1 MDLNKKLNIK
11 HRLEIKAGYEKA
23 DEIWNRAKE
32 ILPGIEK
39 KYSHLPK
46 ITRVHLSRILPSA
59 AIQLAAKEITGNPE
73 LGYNA
78 IAEASW
84 AKCVNLGNKI
94 KQMTRIPGFNN
105 FFIKMWNPL
114 CKKVFGPKAGFKN
127 VFYPKKKGE
136 YRMDIVECPYYRIF
150 TELGTPELTKIFCI
164 NDEYMYGDLP
174 GIEFKRT
181 STLGKG
187 GDKCDFCLRLKNK
200 KI

>member
-1 MDLNKKLNIK
+1 MNLDKKLNIK
-11 HRLEIKAGYEKA
+11 HRLEIKMGYEKA
-23 DEIWNRAKE
+23 DAIWTRAKE
-32 ILPGIEK
+32 ILPEIEK
-39 KYSHLPK
+39 KYFHLPK
-46 ITRVHLSRILPSA
+46 ITQVHLIRILPSA
-59 AIQLAAKEITGNPE
+59 AIQMAVKEITGNPE

-94 KQMTRIPGFNN
+94 KKMTRIPGFNN
-105 FFIKMWNPL
+105 FFIKMWDPL

-136 YRMDIVECPYYRIF
+136 YRMDIVECPYHRIF

-187 GDKCDFCLRLKNK
+187 GDKCDFCLRLKNN
-200 KI
+200 I